1 MGSYFSR
8 SEERVQN
15 LDESTS
21 QNVFPPVSGSY
32 FAPYYYM
39 GNEKFQT
46 TQPESYLFGD
56 NVDLQYLGP
65 KAQNFSYKMP
75 ASNQLVQALK
85 CLVNIRKDSLR
96 LLRARTEVSKDDVIP
111 TTNNPEALDNQQ
123 NPHIY
128 NLEFTF
134 DADCPCFVRVFYN
147 AQEKIVDNKLVYK
160 SDHSSEWFKF
170 SAGSNQQFCS
180 TSHLI
185 DPKFFDNI
193 YTNRNTAGKWS
204 FDCIPIAIQISVEN
218 VEENSGIDGHCQVA
232 YAVFEKVQDDGWS
245 IKLLKQKQMINGVC
259 YVLQEIYGI
268 ENKTSSKED
277 GNTSDGNDHYSDDDD
292 NTECVVCLSESKDTI
307 ILPCKHLSL
316 CYVCANQIRYQQ
328 SGCPICRQSFRALL
342 QIRAVQKCED
352 SYQLDQSSVKIST
365 DNISIN
371 EDYNGEGDSDISLPP
386 LPPGYK
392 GVSLIE
398 AINTPLKSTGL
409 PTTTNKTKKVETNRN
424 QSLNGSKKSSI
435 VSVNIEDETL
445 RNSVSEN
452 SDISIRSSNR
462 RKSKKNKKIVEN
474 IELAEV
480 EVDQTQA
487 SAKPIESETDETV
500 PVKISEVLDV
510 PSKAE
515 EPDLESRTKDEEPD
529 LTSETNVDDF
539 SETNLDEPAS

>member
-8 SEERVQN
+8 SEDRVEN
-15 LDESTS
+15 LNDSTS
-21 QNVFPPVSGSY
+21 QTVFPPVSGSY
-32 FAPYYYM
+32 FAPYYFM

-96 LLRARTEVSKDDVIP
+96 LLRARTEVSKDSDNVIP
-111 TTNNPEALDNQQ
+111 TTNTTGTFDNQQ
-123 NPHIY
+123 NTHIY

-134 DADCPCFVRVFYN
+134 DADCPCFVKVFYN

-160 SDHSSEWFKF
+160 SDYSSEWFKF
-170 SAGSNQQFCS
+170 GAGSNQQFCC

-185 DPKFFDNI
+185 DPKFFDNT
-193 YTNRNTAGKWS
+193 YKSRNTLGKWS

-218 VEENSGIDGHCQVA
+218 SNESCGIDGHCHVA
-232 YAVFEKVQDDGWS
+232 YAVFEKAQDDGWS

-259 YVLQEIYGI
+259 YILQEIYGI

-277 GNTSDGNDHYSDDDD
+277 GNTSDGNENTDCYSDDNDDD

-342 QIRAVQKCED
+342 QIRAVQKCDD
-352 SYQLDQSSVKIST
+352 SFGLDQASVKFST

-371 EDYNGEGDSDISLPP
+371 EDYAGGNDDEPNESDISLPP

-398 AINTPLKSTGL
+398 AINTPIKL
-409 PTTTNKTKKVETNRN
+409 PTTDLPTTSIYVTLLVLELFYSLVFN
-424 QSLNGSKKSSI
+424 Q
-435 VSVNIEDETL
+435 T
-445 RNSVSEN
+445 
-452 SDISIRSSNR
+452 
-462 RKSKKNKKIVEN
+462 
-474 IELAEV
+474 
-480 EVDQTQA
+480 
-487 SAKPIESETDETV
+487 
-500 PVKISEVLDV
+500 
-510 PSKAE
+510 
-515 EPDLESRTKDEEPD
+515 
-529 LTSETNVDDF
+529 
-539 SETNLDEPAS
+539 

>member
-8 SEERVQN
+8 SEDRVQN
-15 LDESTS
+15 LNDSTS

-147 AQEKIVDNKLVYK
+147 AQEKIIDNKLVYK
-160 SDHSSEWFKF
+160 SEHSSEWFKF

-218 VEENSGIDGHCQVA
+218 AEENSGIDGHCQVA
-232 YAVFEKVQDDGWS
+232 YAAFEKVQDDGWS

-259 YVLQEIYGI
+259 YILQEIYGI
-268 ENKTSSKED
+268 ENKTNPKED
-277 GNTSDGNDHYSDDDD
+277 GNTSDGNDPYSDEDD

-352 SYQLDQSSVKIST
+352 SYELDQSSVKIST

-371 EDYNGEGDSDISLPP
+371 EDYNGEDDSDISLPP

-398 AINTPLKSTGL
+398 AINTPLRSTDL
-409 PTTTNKTKKVETNRN
+409 PTTTNKSIKVKTNRK
-424 QSLNGSKKSSI
+424 QSLGSKKSSI

-462 RKSKKNKKIVEN
+462 RKNKKNKKIVEN

-487 SAKPIESETDETV
+487 SAIPIESKTDEIV
-500 PVKISEVLDV
+500 PDKGSEISEV

-515 EPDLESRTKDEEPD
+515 EPEISCTKDEESD
-529 LTSETNVDDF
+529 LTSETNIDDF
-539 SETNLDEPAS
+539 SETNLDEEPTS